1 MADGDV
7 VLIAWVQPTVT
18 PSAATTAVRTAVRT
32 GRAYCSGQTGPVD
45 LTRDVLEVAPDLLGM
60 RLRVGAVTVR
70 ITEVEAY
77 NGVDDPAAH
86 AFRGPRPHTRD
97 LFAGPGTLYCYRSYG
112 IHICANVVCGPA
124 GSGSAVLLRAGEVV
138 DGLDVARARRPGV
151 PDVRLARGPGCL
163 GQALALTLDDS
174 GRLIGER
181 DLALLPRDEPVG
193 PIATGPRVGVSVA
206 ARRPW
211 RFWLAGEPS
220 VSAYRPSPRAR
231 AFPVVDAGEDGVRT

>member
-1 MADGDV
+1 M
-7 VLIAWVQPTVT
+7 
-18 PSAATTAVRTAVRT
+18 
-32 GRAYCSGQTGPVD
+32 D
-45 LTRDVLEVAPDLLGM
+45 LTRDALAVAPDLLGM
-60 RLRVGAVTVR
+60 RFRLGPVTVR

-77 NGVDDPAAH
+77 HGAEDPAAH
-86 AFRGPRPHTRD
+86 AYRGWRPHTRH
-97 LFAGPGTLYCYRSYG
+97 LFERPGTLYCYRSYG

-124 GSGSAVLLRAGEVV
+124 GSGSAVLLRAAQVV

-174 GRLIGER
+174 GRRIGER
-181 DLALLPRDEPVG
+181 DLELLPRGEPAG

-231 AFPVVDAGEDGVRT
+231 TRPVVGAGEDGVRIEAGPDRV